1 MNAYVIVEGS
11 RTEMKVYPKWLALI
25 APKLKRVDHPSDIV
39 DNNYFLFSGG
49 GIPSIY
55 NHIANAVE
63 DILEINSKGTSKI
76 DYLLVCIDTED
87 ETREYIL
94 KQIEKELNDRNIEPG
109 TLSLEV
115 FEQKVSM
122 ESWFLANRKIFK
134 SNPDD
139 EALRR
144 YVQHYNVKEKDP
156 ELMESIDDNQFST
169 KAQFHHAYLKK
180 IFTERHMS
188 YSKSNPSE
196 VCKEDY
202 LNQLIK
208 RYSETG
214 HIPSFGRWYDFAKT
228 TLQS

>member
-76 DYLLVCIDTED
+76 DYLLVCIDTEY

-94 KQIEKELNDRNIEPG
+94 KQI
-109 TLSLEV
+109 
-115 FEQKVSM
+115 
-122 ESWFLANRKIFK
+122 
-134 SNPDD
+134 
-139 EALRR
+139 
-144 YVQHYNVKEKDP
+144 
-156 ELMESIDDNQFST
+156 
-169 KAQFHHAYLKK
+169 
-180 IFTERHMS
+180 
-188 YSKSNPSE
+188 
-196 VCKEDY
+196 
-202 LNQLIK
+202 
-208 RYSETG
+208 
-214 HIPSFGRWYDFAKT
+214 
-228 TLQS
+228 

>member
-1 MNAYVIVEGS
+1 MNAYIIVEGS
-11 RTEMKVYPKWLALI
+11 RTEMKVYPKWLDII
-25 APKLKRVDHPSDIV
+25 APELKRVDHPSDIV
-39 DNNYFLFSGG
+39 HNNYFLFSGG

-63 DILEINSKGTSKI
+63 DILEINSRGIHKI
-76 DYLLVCIDTED
+76 DYLMVCIDTED

-94 KQIEKELNDRNIEPG
+94 EQIARELNERHIEPG
-109 TLSLEV
+109 ILRLEV

-122 ESWFLANRKIFK
+122 ESWFLGNRKIFK

-139 EALRR
+139 EALRK
-144 YVQHYNVKEKDP
+144 YVQHYNVKENDP
-156 ELMESIDDNQFST
+156 ELMESIDKNQFST
-169 KAQFHHAYLKK
+169 KAQFHHTYLKK
-180 IFTERHMS
+180 IFAERHMS

-214 HIPSFGRWYDFAKT
+214 HIPTFGRWYDFVRT
-228 TLQS
+228 VLQS